1 MNDKD
6 NFEPMKI
13 QFEKYLVEKKAKNET
28 QVTTDCTCD
37 PQPKNDGRTSP
48 IAPLVVKSYIGKI
61 TKNPKNQDDI
71 KLKMKYYI
79 RRLKIARKQTANK
92 K

>member
-13 QFEKYLVEKKAKNET
+13 QFEKYLVEKKAKMVTET
-28 QVTTDCTCD
+28 QQDCTCD
-37 PQPKNDGRTSP
+37 PQPKNNGRTSP

-61 TKNPKNQDDI
+61 TKKPKNQDDI

-79 RRLKIARKQTANK
+79 RRLKIARKQTVNK

>member
-13 QFEKYLVEKKAKNET
+13 QFEKYLVEKKANSAT
-28 QVTTDCTCD
+28 QSTTDCACD